1 MKFKIKQQGNQT
13 IVRVSIEKNEILS
26 EKDIMMIAQYPVK
39 GIFTPQIKNGGI
51 FNKNVIECVAP
62 RSIPLAQYLGN
73 IIQRSHF
80 YFLISQIVA
89 VIGRL
94 QQRNIPPNNIILD
107 MRYIFVNPQN
117 HELKFLYIPMVSVRS
132 YADILGF
139 IKAIVNAAKPSP
151 QENCGYYYEFV
162 DFCSKQK
169 FFSLDAFMRFLV
181 ERDQNASI
189 ILRDVMMPNQQNL
202 QNYQQYQ
209 NQYQNQYQHQAAAKP
224 MQYQQNMEMP
234 QPVGDNDRTM
244 LIDEEPTVQEN
255 IPPMSNQQPNYR
267 NFISSEERGTELLS
281 MPSQQESPEP
291 EYLPK
296 DKGTV
301 LISPDDSDDDYM
313 RVSDFKPKPLIPP
326 IAGFKPAPVNMTP
339 PPMPRV
345 ESEPN
350 PQSEPEVNLEQESVP
365 EVKPEPIPQQNQN
378 PVPEFKPELT
388 PMTEP
393 KGNPEKNPI
402 PEFKPEPIPQ
412 FKPEINLEKE
422 SAPEVEP
429 EPILQ
434 PEPIKKAENK
444 INIPDVTP
452 PPFAPINDYVH
463 YCEEDEED
471 VGGTVLLSDIN
482 NPFQQNIIPKNPR
495 LIRKINNQEFPINK
509 PVYRIGK
516 EQRFVDGYITGNTA
530 ISRTHAE
537 IVTRNNRYFI
547 TDLHSTNF
555 TYINHSIIARE
566 TETEFYDGDIIT
578 LADEDFLF
586 KT

>member
-13 IVRVSIEKNEILS
+13 IVHVSIEKNEILS

-80 YFLISQIVA
+80 YFLLSQIVA

-139 IKAIVNAAKPSP
+139 IKAIVNTVKPSP

-169 FFSLDAFMRFLV
+169 FFSLDAFTRFLV

-189 ILRDVMMPNQQNL
+189 ILRDVMMSNQQNL
-202 QNYQQYQ
+202 KNYQQYQ
-209 NQYQNQYQHQAAAKP
+209 NQYQNQYQQQAAANP

-234 QPVGDNDRTM
+234 QPVGDDDRAM
-244 LIDEEPTVQEN
+244 LIDEEPAVQEN
-255 IPPMSNQQPNYR
+255 ILPMSNKQPNYG
-267 NFISSEERGTELLS
+267 NFIPPEERGTELLS
-281 MPSQQESPEP
+281 MPPQQESPEP

-301 LISPDDSDDDYM
+301 LISPDDSDDDYV

-326 IAGFKPAPVNMTP
+326 IAGFKPAPVNMTS
-339 PPMPRV
+339 PPMPEV

-350 PQSEPEVNLEQESVP
+350 PRSEPEVNLEQESVP
-365 EVKPEPIPQQNQN
+365 EVKPEPLPQQNQN
-378 PVPEFKPELT
+378 PVSEFKPELT

-412 FKPEINLEKE
+412 FKPEINLAKE
-422 SAPEVEP
+422 SASEVEP
-429 EPILQ
+429 EPISQ

-444 INIPDVTP
+444 LNIPDVTP

-463 YCEEDEED
+463 YREEDE
-471 VGGTVLLSDIN
+471 VGGTVLLSEIN

-495 LIRKINNQEFPINK
+495 LIRKRNNQEFPINK

>member
-39 GIFTPQIKNGGI
+39 GIFTPQIKNCGI

-209 NQYQNQYQHQAAAKP
+209 NQYQNQYQHQAAANQ

-255 IPPMSNQQPNYR
+255 IPPMSNQQSNYR